1 MKNKFFIPCVLF
13 IAVSLLGGCAKN
25 NADKSYKEDNLPEL
39 NIGIDGV
46 YEPYTYTD
54 ENGDLTGIDIELAKE
69 ACERIGRKAVFIP
82 IKWDN
87 KDEYLKN
94 GEVDCIWSCFT
105 YTGRED
111 KYLWAGP
118 YMNSRQIV
126 VVRKES
132 DINNLDDLNGK
143 TIAVMSSTKPEE
155 LLLDNDNGD
164 LPKVERLYSVEN
176 MDIVFAML
184 RNEYVDAAACHEV
197 VAAEYINEF
206 PELYKILDESLL
218 DAKVGVAFEKD
229 GDKELADE
237 LTKALEEMR
246 NDGTSKEILQKYGI
260 DANKALEVK
269 EFE

>member
-1 MKNKFFIPCVLF
+1 MCFIYGSISSWRLCK
-13 IAVSLLGGCAKN
+13 KN

-105 YTGRED
+105 STGEK

-118 YMNSRQIV
+118 YMNSRHIV
-126 VVRKES
+126 VVRKSS
-132 DINNLDDLNGK
+132 DINELDDLNGK

-155 LLLDNDNGD
+155 LLLEGDNDKF
-164 LPKVERLYSVEN
+164 PKAGRLYSVETLW
-176 MDIVFAML
+176 I
-184 RNEYVDAAACHEV
+184 
-197 VAAEYINEF
+197 
-206 PELYKILDESLL
+206 
-218 DAKVGVAFEKD
+218 
-229 GDKELADE
+229 
-237 LTKALEEMR
+237 
-246 NDGTSKEILQKYGI
+246 
-260 DANKALEVK
+260 
-269 EFE
+269 

>member
-1 MKNKFFIPCVLF
+1 M
-13 IAVSLLGGCAKN
+13 
-25 NADKSYKEDNLPEL
+25 
-39 NIGIDGV
+39 
-46 YEPYTYTD
+46 
-54 ENGDLTGIDIELAKE
+54 
-69 ACERIGRKAVFIP
+69 
-82 IKWDN
+82 
-87 KDEYLKN
+87 
-94 GEVDCIWSCFT
+94 
-105 YTGRED
+105 
-111 KYLWAGP
+111 WAGP

-164 LPKVERLYSVEN
+164 LPKVERLYSAEN